1 MKRLSLVICAL
12 AVAVPAFAQ
21 DATGKWHLTVTTP
34 EREPRTATMVLKK
47 EGDKLSGTLIPPE
60 GNEIAVAGT
69 QTGSDVALWFTAS
82 TQRSHRCF
90 DERAAGC

>member
-47 EGDKLSGTLIPPE
+47 EGDKLTGTVGETGLKGRATIGGTEVGTFTGKKQESGA
-60 GNEIAVAGT
+60 N
-69 QTGSDVALWFTAS
+69 
-82 TQRSHRCF
+82 
-90 DERAAGC
+90 